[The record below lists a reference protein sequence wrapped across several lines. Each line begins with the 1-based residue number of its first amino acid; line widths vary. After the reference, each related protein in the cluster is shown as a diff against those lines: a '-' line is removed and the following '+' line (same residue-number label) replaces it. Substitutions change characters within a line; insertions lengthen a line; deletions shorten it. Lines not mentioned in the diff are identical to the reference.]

1 MTQATGNATPS
12 DTNIFSQLSHFDH
25 EEMVFCNDNATG
37 LRAIICVHNTVLGP
51 GLGGTRFFNYANDQE
66 AITDV
71 LRLARGMSFKSSI
84 AGLNLG
90 GAKAVI
96 IGDPNK
102 LKSEAFFRKFGRFIE
117 NLNGKYITAED
128 VGTTMKDM
136 EYIKMETDHVVGL
149 PEIKGGGGDPSPV
162 TAYGVYM
169 GMKASAKETW
179 GSDSLS
185 GKKISVQGIGK
196 VGEHLVEHLT
206 KEGAKVYITDVNQ
219 EALARVSKTYKAE
232 VVAKDTIYGL
242 DVDIFAPCAMGAILN
257 TENIHAL
264 KAAIVCGASN
274 NQLADEVLHSKLLS
288 NNNINYAPDFLV
300 NSGGIIN
307 VYSELNG
314 YNRQAAYSQAE
325 NIFNQTLEIF
335 KKAKEDKI
343 TTHHAALE
351 IAEKRIH
358 DYAKVKS
365 TY

>member
-1 MTQATGNATPS
+1 MTQATENLTTSG
-12 DTNIFSQLSHFDH
+12 TNIFSQLSRFDH
-25 EEMVFCNDNATG
+25 EELVFCNDNATG

-51 GLGGTRFFNYANDQE
+51 GLGGTRFYNYASDQE

-96 IGDPNK
+96 MGDPNK
-102 LKSEAFFRKFGRFIE
+102 LKSESFFRKFGRFIE

-128 VGTTMKDM
+128 VGTTIRDM

-169 GMKASAKETW
+169 GMKASAKEAW

-206 KEGAKVYITDVNQ
+206 KEGAKIYISDVNQ
-219 EALARVSKTYKAE
+219 EALARVSKTYNAE

-257 TENIHAL
+257 ADNIQAL
-264 KAAIVCGASN
+264 RASIVCGAAN
-274 NQLADEVLHSKLLS
+274 NQLADEKVDGNLL
-288 NNNINYAPDFLV
+288 NNRNINYAPDFLV

-307 VYSELNG
+307 VYSELHG
-314 YNRQAAYSQAE
+314 YNRQIAYSQAE
-325 NIFNQTLEIF
+325 NIYNQTLEIY

-343 TTHHAALE
+343 TTHYAALQ

>member
-1 MTQATGNATPS
+1 MTQAAESKSTQGIDLFNQIS
-12 DTNIFSQLSHFDH
+12 MFDH

-37 LRAIICVHNTVLGP
+37 LKAIICVHNTVLGP
-51 GLGGTRFFNYANDQE
+51 GLGGTRFYNYTNDQD

-71 LRLARGMSFKSSI
+71 LRLARGMSYKSSI

-102 LKSEAFFRKFGRFIE
+102 LRSEAFFRKFGRFIE

-128 VGTTMKDM
+128 VGTTIKDM
-136 EYIKMETDHVVGL
+136 EYIRMETEHVVGL
-149 PEIKGGGGDPSPV
+149 SELNGGGGDPSPV

-169 GMKASAKETW
+169 GMKASAKAVY
-179 GSDSLS
+179 GSDSLA

-206 KEGAKVYITDVNQ
+206 KEGAKVFITDVNQ
-219 EALARVSKTYKAE
+219 EALSRVSKAHNAE
-232 VVAKDTIYGL
+232 IVAKDDIFGL
-242 DVDIFAPCAMGAILN
+242 AVDIFAPCAMGAVLN
-257 TENIHAL
+257 TENINQL
-264 KAAIVCGASN
+264 KCAIVCGAAN
-274 NQLADEVLHSKLLS
+274 NQLADETIHGQLLMDKK
-288 NNNINYAPDFLV
+288 IGYAPDFLV

-314 YNRQAAYSQAE
+314 YNRQIAISQTE
-325 NIFNQTLEIF
+325 NIYNQTLDIF
-335 KKAKEDKI
+335 KKSKDDKI
-343 TTHHAALE
+343 TTHEAARQ
-351 IAEKRIH
+351 IAEKRIS